1 MIHDNRQ
8 LQRESYRQDKEK
20 DGFERKNKK
29 PILTEHKN
37 IKRMEF
43 KKNDKKF
50 EIRKENIRQQ
60 YDISDSVLIY

>member
-1 MIHDNRQ
+1 LIHDNRQ

-43 KKNDKKF
+43 TKKMTRNSKSEK
-50 EIRKENIRQQ
+50 RTLGNSM
-60 YDISDSVLIY
+60 ISVIQF